1 MTAISRRTYVMAEQ
15 RTEESC
21 EARDSTL
28 WQSRVEP
35 TVLRP
40 RRPSGDQSRIP
51 DRVDRTR
58 IEHSSKEAC
67 RAFGVRVREAR
78 HRLGITQ
85 EALGAAIGLTSR
97 GQSHVS
103 RIERGY
109 VNLTIESLVLISE
122 SLGFELD
129 IVLRAR
135 QDGTVNQAQSE

>member
-1 MTAISRRTYVMAEQ
+1 
-15 RTEESC
+15 
-21 EARDSTL
+21 
-28 WQSRVEP
+28 
-35 TVLRP
+35 
-40 RRPSGDQSRIP
+40 
-51 DRVDRTR
+51 VDRTR